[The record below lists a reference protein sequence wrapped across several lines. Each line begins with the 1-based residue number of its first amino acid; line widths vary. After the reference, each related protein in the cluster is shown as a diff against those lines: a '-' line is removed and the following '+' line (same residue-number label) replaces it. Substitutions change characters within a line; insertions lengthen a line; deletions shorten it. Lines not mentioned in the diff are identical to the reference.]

1 MQTEKPQKNDYPL
14 LGAKKDF
21 SKRIQSGY
29 KNARKA
35 AVYLKNKYSVQKV
48 LLFGSLVNIDY
59 FHNNSDIDIAVEGL
73 PDKYY
78 YQAVGE
84 LMDLIHDFPIDVV
97 DLNAC
102 NPGLKKRII
111 QESISL

>member
-1 MQTEKPQKNDYPL
+1 MRTDKPQKNDYPL

-21 SKRIQSGY
+21 SERILSGY
-29 KNARKA
+29 KDAHKA
-35 AVYLKNKYSVQKV
+35 ADYLKSNYSVRKV
-48 LLFGSLVNIDY
+48 LLFGSLVNGDY
-59 FHNNSDIDIAVEGL
+59 FHDRSDIDIAVEGL
-73 PDKYY
+73 PENCY

-84 LMDLIHDFPIDVV
+84 LMDLIHDFSIDVV

-102 NPGLKKRII
+102 NPGLIKRII